1 MSLSLIL
8 PIKLFTSGFDS
19 FDDSQT
25 KEAIKQNLKMLI
37 LTRPEEYTMDLDFGV
52 GITNYLFENQT
63 LELNDQIK
71 SRILQQATKYMPYI
85 SITEVSFNTDNVDS
99 NQLGVKIVYII
110 SETDL
115 PQIFDLDISL

>member
-8 PIKLFTSGFDS
+8 PIKLFTSGFES

-85 SITEVSFNTDNVDS
+85 SITEVSFNVDS